1 MARYTVPVCR
11 KCRRAGMK
19 LYLKGVRCET
29 AKCPIEK
36 QWRNKPPGMH
46 FWQRRRPSEYGV
58 RLREKQKLRWYYGVL
73 ERQFRQF
80 LAEAQRSKGSTGE
93 TLLVLME
100 RRLDNAVYRLGFTP
114 SRKTARQVINH
125 GHIQVN
131 GRTTNVPSLKVRA
144 GDVIEVRNRKSS
156 RALVG
161 TWLVE
166 EEGRMV
172 PQWLSADQANFR
184 GDVKALP
191 SREDISLQ
199 INEQL
204 IVEFCSR

>member
-1 MARYTVPVCR
+1 
-11 KCRRAGMK
+11 MK

-29 AKCPIEK
+29 AKCAIEK

-46 FWQRRRPSEYGV
+46 FWQRRRPSEYGL

-80 LAEAQRSKGSTGE
+80 LAEAQRQKGSTGE
-93 TLLVLME
+93 TLLTLME
-100 RRLDNAVYRLGFTP
+100 RRLDNTVYRLGFTP
-114 SRKTARQVINH
+114 SRKAARQIISH
-125 GHIQVN
+125 GHILLN
-131 GRTTNVPSLKVRA
+131 GRMTTISSQKVRP
-144 GDVIEVRNRKSS
+144 GDVIEVRDRKSS
-156 RALVG
+156 RDLVS
-161 TWLVE
+161 TWLAE
-166 EEGRMV
+166 EEGRVV
-172 PQWLSADQANFR
+172 PPWLAADPAHFR

-191 SREDISLQ
+191 SRDDVSLQ